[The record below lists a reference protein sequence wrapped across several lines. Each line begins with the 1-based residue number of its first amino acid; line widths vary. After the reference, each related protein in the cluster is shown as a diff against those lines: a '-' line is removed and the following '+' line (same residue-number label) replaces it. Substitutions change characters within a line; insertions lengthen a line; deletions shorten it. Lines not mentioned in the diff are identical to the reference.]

1 MPGIVFDATLLTGP
15 AIARSAATRGG
26 ATSVVRMFSLDLLIA
41 LRSDQI
47 QTDALPRWVGQ
58 VRLVSRSSGL
68 AICAVQYLR
77 LITDDVTSW

>member
-1 MPGIVFDATLLTGP
+1 
-15 AIARSAATRGG
+15 
-26 ATSVVRMFSLDLLIA
+26 MFSLDLLIA